1 MVKQFLA
8 PRTGRTGRP
17 SRHLPDVD
25 MARPSF
31 ADAAKRT
38 IKAGEAEIAA
48 NPRAR
53 SALARGPSHWTLG
66 IYRRSRFAA
75 QTGAPTNPQRRG
87 DADGACLIL
96 R

>member
-38 IKAGEAEIAA
+38 IKAGETEIEA

-53 SALARGPSHWTLG
+53 SARLRVALRTDAPAFTAEADLLPK
-66 IYRRSRFAA
+66 RAPR
-75 QTGAPTNPQRRG
+75 QTRNGEAM
-87 DADGACLIL
+87 
-96 R
+96 